1 MIQVRN
7 DAVIDIL
14 AIFLFFIPENLNVFV
29 MIINDWQYLQHSMQF
44 SMYRSLFAVSLDV
57 IPVGADL
64 VKIWGVEAELF
75 LMIDDAG
82 LLRAT
87 VSHFLTCV

>member
-1 MIQVRN
+1 MNAALCRMSCYSTIVFYN
-7 DAVIDIL
+7 NFIV
-14 AIFLFFIPENLNVFV
+14 LFTVN
-29 MIINDWQYLQHSMQF
+29 
-44 SMYRSLFAVSLDV
+44 LDV
-57 IPVGADL
+57 IPVGADA

-87 VSHFLTCV
+87 VSSFTFIAS

>member
-1 MIQVRN
+1 MACPEIEVLFCT
-7 DAVIDIL
+7 IL
-14 AIFLFFIPENLNVFV
+14 I
-29 MIINDWQYLQHSMQF
+29 YCS
-44 SMYRSLFAVSLDV
+44 FAVNLDV
-57 IPVGADL
+57 IPVGADA

-87 VSHFLTCV
+87 VS

>member
-1 MIQVRN
+1 MAFVSYAALCRMSYYC
-7 DAVIDIL
+7 
-14 AIFLFFIPENLNVFV
+14 AIVFYTHFIVLFTVN
-29 MIINDWQYLQHSMQF
+29 
-44 SMYRSLFAVSLDV
+44 LDV
-57 IPVGADL
+57 IPVGADA

-87 VSHFLTCV
+87 VSSFTLISS

>member
-1 MIQVRN
+1 M
-7 DAVIDIL
+7 
-14 AIFLFFIPENLNVFV
+14 P
-29 MIINDWQYLQHSMQF
+29 S
-44 SMYRSLFAVSLDV
+44 FAVNLDV

-82 LLRAT
+82 LLRGT
-87 VSHFLTCV
+87 VSNFLFSKSCYVCAIGVGDRGAPAPTFENLQKLATIGQKSASSRATFL